1 MPPATVL
8 SRRFCAC
15 LYLQPT
21 AQDAALRACH
31 HDWPVPTA
39 DCMALPGRRASLFAA
54 SEEDDD
60 EMMMKTKKK
69 MDDCYHDGGCHD
81 YDDDDDHHPENED
94 GHEEEYYDGDA
105 ADDGDGDDDDD
116 ARFSVLMLLSVPL
129 LLLGVKTFGFQFL
142 VGFRL
147 WLMRD
152 CRELHDVLM
161 TRVYVFMMALCR
173 LVKGHMRVSRVVYGL
188 DRGL

>member
-1 MPPATVL
+1 
-8 SRRFCAC
+8 
-15 LYLQPT
+15 
-21 AQDAALRACH
+21 
-31 HDWPVPTA
+31 
-39 DCMALPGRRASLFAA
+39 
-54 SEEDDD
+54 
-60 EMMMKTKKK
+60 MMKTKKK

-81 YDDDDDHHPENED
+81 YDDDDDDDDDDDHPENED

-105 ADDGDGDDDDD
+105 ADDDDGDDDDDDDDDD
-116 ARFSVLMLLSVPL
+116 ARFSALMLLSVPL

-173 LVKGHMRVSRVVYGL
+173 LVKGHMRVSRVVYEL
-188 DRGL
+188 DRGFMMIFGLEVTMKMLQCCRRQGEGLGRRIWSV